1 MKALITRGIPGAGKT
16 SYVEQLPGSKIVC
29 SADIAHIT
37 NGVYRFDPTKKEK
50 AHADCFNLWMKI
62 LVSYRY
68 DSHSTPDWLI
78 CDNTNLTAWEVARYW
93 ETAKWVGIEP
103 QIIRIEVEP
112 FKAIARNQHSV
123 PVSRVLDMYTTLR
136 SERLPPHFKE
146 TVILADSFSLR
157 EQP

>member
-16 SYVEQLPGSKIVC
+16 TYVEQLPGSKIIC

-37 NGVYRFDPTKKEK
+37 KGVYKFDPTKKEK
-50 AHADCFNLWMKI
+50 AHADCFDRWMI
-62 LVSYRY
+62 SLLNYRG
-68 DSHSTPDWLI
+68 TPAKYWDWLI

-93 ETAKWVGIEP
+93 ETAKWAGIEP
-103 QIIRIEVEP
+103 QIIRIEIEP
-112 FKAIARNQHSV
+112 FKAVARNQHSV

-146 TVILADSFSLR
+146 TVILADSFSLK
-157 EQP
+157 E